1 MQFRVLLLV
10 SVLFMTMASSVVS
23 AHGSEQGGGDHHARV
38 GELASFEG
46 KLETTGQEKG
56 PYEVQFH
63 AIRLEDKAEILSMKS
78 SSNDGSYKFAM
89 QFFDGAEHEVAIT
102 LIDPATKSVLA
113 EKKVTV
119 EVEGFHP
126 PFAVKAKTLV
136 FLCRKTLLNFR
147 NNRNDLDPIL
157 FGVSTGRGRLAM
169 LQ

>member
-1 MQFRVLLLV
+1 MRLKIVLLV
-10 SVLFMTMASSVVS
+10 SVLFLTMTSSVVF
-23 AHGSEQGGGDHHARV
+23 AHGSEQGGGDQHARV

-46 KLETTGQEKG
+46 KLETAGQEKG

-63 AIRLEDKAEILSMKS
+63 AIRLEDNAKILSMKS

-102 LIDPATKSVLA
+102 LIDPDTKSVLA

-126 PFAVKAKTLV
+126 PFAVKVKTTV
-136 FLCRKTLLNFR
+136 FLLFIIAFGMVVGVGVTRWGKSIRKGKGEH
-147 NNRNDLDPIL
+147 PH
-157 FGVSTGRGRLAM
+157 VA
-169 LQ
+169 